1 MPPYDHSRVLHF
13 VGTSPT
19 RISALLFLIVF
30 VTNFTGGNS
39 IDKAPP
45 SAVKDFVEEHG
56 GHTVITK
63 VR

>member
-1 MPPYDHSRVLHF
+1 MTTLESR
-13 VGTSPT
+13 TSSVHVHRVYRRFAIFNHPF
-19 RISALLFLIVF
+19 IFIL
-30 VTNFTGGNS
+30 TGGNS

-45 SAVKDFVEEHG
+45 SAVKDFVKENG